1 MIAVWGSPSSGKTT
15 TAIKL
20 ALEISKAKK
29 NVIVVFDDI
38 FCPSIPVLLPFF
50 DGKAKSIG
58 KVLTSSSMEQKS
70 ILENLISPIE
80 DNSNIA
86 FLGYTKGENPLTYAE
101 YTQERATDFLILLK
115 HLTDYVIIDCSS
127 VITESIITLLSL
139 GMADKVIRLTTAD
152 FKGVSYFNSML
163 PLLMDQK
170 FKTDEHIKVI
180 SNVKDYQAEEE
191 VNSLIK
197 GRGIYIPYSNEV
209 EKQYIESNLFED
221 LRTKSG
227 RAYEKVIQ
235 KIQEV
240 IS

>member
-139 GMADKVIRLTTAD
+139 EMADKVIRLTTAD
-152 FKGVSYFNSML
+152 FKGISYFNSIL

>member
-38 FCPSIPVLLPFF
+38 FCPSIPVLLPLF

-58 KVLTSSSMEQKS
+58 KVLTSPSMDQKS